1 MRTVLSFHI
10 IPFEDAAG
18 ILFFISVF
26 RISAEELRDGVR
38 YDIMVKQSA
47 EPDYQETEKKPM
59 KKAIALVCV
68 LCMLMSI
75 LPVQAESAWNGDA
88 WKQVINLLNSSE
100 PSPVPAD
107 RRMQISQGQVYL
119 TDPTE
124 QRSGWLNVTLISTD
138 APDMRQNFGR
148 SEALLVCRVNQKTGE
163 FRLLSLPEYM
173 TVHVDGLPAE
183 IQLRHVN
190 CFGGPLLALDTVNW
204 ELGLSVNRYCA
215 INVDAFADIVDRVGG
230 VTLTL
235 TDEEAQALSLGSGTQ
250 TLSGMQAVAYLK
262 LRRQW
267 DGALRFRI
275 LLEALMRQMSSSGLV
290 SGALALV
297 DTLLHMIDTN
307 LTLDEIVTFVFALLD
322 QKEMKGI
329 QSYRLEADA
338 EGQVREQAL
347 QACREFLYGGAG
359 AQ

>member
-1 MRTVLSFHI
+1 
-10 IPFEDAAG
+10 
-18 ILFFISVF
+18 
-26 RISAEELRDGVR
+26 
-38 YDIMVKQSA
+38 
-47 EPDYQETEKKPM
+47 M

-124 QRSGWLNVTLISTD
+124 QRSGWLNVALISTD

-148 SEALLVCRVNQKTGE
+148 SEALLVCRVHQKTGE

-250 TLSGMQAVAYLK
+250 TLRVHIPAGIDDGKSVRLRGKGHTSADGKRRGDLLLKVSVDPSKVFTRKGQDIYTTVFVPFTTAVLGGETRVQLPNGKKIICKVPRGTDAGK
-262 LRRQW
+262 KI
-267 DGALRFRI
+267 RI
-275 LLEALMRQMSSSGLV
+275 RG
-290 SGALALV
+290 
-297 DTLLHMIDTN
+297 
-307 LTLDEIVTFVFALLD
+307 
-322 QKEMKGI
+322 KGI
-329 QSYRLEADA
+329 QAEKSSAPAGDLFVTVQVRIPSNLTDA
-338 EGQVREQAL
+338 EIRKL
-347 QACREFLYGGAG
+347 QEFEKMHMELHSDSSAG
-359 AQ
+359 A

>member
-1 MRTVLSFHI
+1 
-10 IPFEDAAG
+10 
-18 ILFFISVF
+18 
-26 RISAEELRDGVR
+26 
-38 YDIMVKQSA
+38 
-47 EPDYQETEKKPM
+47 M
-59 KKAIALVCV
+59 KKTFALVCA
-68 LCMLMSI
+68 LCI
-75 LPVQAESAWNGDA
+75 LISLIPGQAEAVWDSDA
-88 WKQVINLLNSSE
+88 WQQTVSRLHSGE
-100 PSPVPAD
+100 PMPVPES
-107 RRMQISQGQVYL
+107 RRIRISQSQVYL
-119 TDPTE
+119 ADPAE
-124 QRSGWLNVTLISTD
+124 QKSGWLNVALISTD
-138 APDMRQNFGR
+138 AQDMRQNFGR

-329 QSYRLEADA
+329 QTYRLDADA
-338 EGQVREQAL
+338 EGHVSEQSL

-359 AQ
+359 VQ

>member
-1 MRTVLSFHI
+1 
-10 IPFEDAAG
+10 
-18 ILFFISVF
+18 
-26 RISAEELRDGVR
+26 
-38 YDIMVKQSA
+38 
-47 EPDYQETEKKPM
+47 M

-124 QRSGWLNVTLISTD
+124 QRSGWLNVALISTD

-173 TVHVDGLPAE
+173 TVRLNGLPEE
-183 IQLRHVN
+183 IQLKHAN
-190 CFGGPLLALDTVNW
+190 CFGGPLLAIDTVNR

-215 INVDAFADIVDRVGG
+215 VNVDAFADIVDRVGG

-235 TDEEAQALSLGSGTQ
+235 NGEEAEALGIGSGKQ
-250 TLSGMQAVAYLK
+250 TLTGMQAVQYLK

-275 LLEALMRQMSSSGLV
+275 LLEALLRQMSGDGMLSGVL
-290 SGALALV
+290 SLV
-297 DTLLHMIDTN
+297 DTMLHMIDTN
-307 LTLDEIVTFVFALLD
+307 LTMDEIVTFAFALLD
-322 QKEMKGI
+322 QQEMKSI
-329 QSYRLEADA
+329 ESYRLEADA
-338 EGQVREQAL
+338 EGHLDDPARQG
-347 QACREFLYGGAG
+347 CHDFLYGGAA

>member
-75 LPVQAESAWNGDA
+75 LPVQAESAWKGDA

-124 QRSGWLNVTLISTD
+124 QRSGWLNVALISTD
-138 APDMRQNFGR
+138 AQDMRQNFGR

-183 IQLRHVN
+183 IQLKHVN
-190 CFGGPLLALDTVNW
+190 CFGGPLLAIDTVNR
-204 ELGLSVNRYCA
+204 ELGLSINRYCA
-215 INVDAFADIVDRVGG
+215 VNVDAFAGIVDRVGG
-230 VTLTL
+230 VTLSL
-235 TDEEAQALSLGSGTQ
+235 TAEEAEALSMGSGTQ
-250 TLSGMQAVAYLK
+250 TLSGMQAVQYLK

-267 DGALRFRI
+267 DGALRFKL
-275 LLEALMRQMSSSGLV
+275 LLEALMRQMSGDNLI

-297 DTLLHMIDTN
+297 DTVLHMIDTN
-307 LTLDEIVTFVFALLD
+307 LTMDEIVTFAFALLD
-322 QKEMKGI
+322 QQEMKGI
-329 QSYRLEADA
+329 ESYRLEADA
-338 EGQVREQAL
+338 EGHVDEQTR
-347 QACREFLYGGAG
+347 QACRDFLYGGVN

>member
-1 MRTVLSFHI
+1 M
-10 IPFEDAAG
+10 
-18 ILFFISVF
+18 
-26 RISAEELRDGVR
+26 
-38 YDIMVKQSA
+38 
-47 EPDYQETEKKPM
+47 YQETEKESM
-59 KKAIALVCV
+59 KKTVAIVCV
-68 LCMLMSI
+68 FCFLLTIIPFSA
-75 LPVQAESAWNGDA
+75 QAEAAWDSDA
-88 WKQVINLLNSSE
+88 WQQVVSLLHSAE
-100 PSPVPAD
+100 PSPVPAS
-107 RRMQISQGQVYL
+107 RRIALSQSQLYL
-119 TDPTE
+119 TDSGE
-124 QRSGWLNVTLISTD
+124 QRSGWLNVALISTD

-173 TVHVDGLPAE
+173 TVQVTALPAQ
-183 IQLRHVN
+183 IQLRYVN
-190 CFGGPLLALDTVNW
+190 CFGGPLLALDTVNR

-215 INVDAFADIVDRVGG
+215 VNVDSFAGIVDRVGG

-235 TDEEAQALSLGSGTQ
+235 TDEEAQALSLGSGDQ
-250 TLSGMQAVAYLK
+250 TLSGLQAVEYLK

-297 DTLLHMIDTN
+297 DTLLHTIDTN
-307 LTLDEIVTFVFALLD
+307 LTMDEIVTFAFALLD

-329 QSYRLEADA
+329 EAYRLEADA
-338 EGQVREQAL
+338 EGRVNDQAR
-347 QACREFLYGGAG
+347 QNAHDFLYKGAS